1 MKKASD
7 KAYISKRTL
16 EIYQRERERL
26 QKLSQEEESKRGE
39 LDKKL
44 QDISEEENLSAEEVD
59 SDDLGEEI
67 T

>member
-1 MKKASD
+1 MKKASE

-39 LDKKL
+39 LDK
-44 QDISEEENLSAEEVD
+44 
-59 SDDLGEEI
+59 
-67 T
+67 